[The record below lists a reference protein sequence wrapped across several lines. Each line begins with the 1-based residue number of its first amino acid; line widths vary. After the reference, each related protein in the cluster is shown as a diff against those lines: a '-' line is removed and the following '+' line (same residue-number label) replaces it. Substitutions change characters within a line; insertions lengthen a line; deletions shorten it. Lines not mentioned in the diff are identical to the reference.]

1 MQKMYLMLAVSNRR
15 EQEEFLSLFTRHEVP
30 RVFSVPCVGT
40 VEPDTLAL
48 LGLTRTEKVAHFS
61 LVTRNKAEKLL
72 DALTNEIHIDLPHRG
87 IALILPLTSISGA
100 VALTRF
106 AGGHE
111 QDEMTKEPYPMQTD
125 KELIVIICENGH
137 TDEVM
142 QAARAAGAGGGTVL
156 HAKGTGTDIAK
167 KFYGISLAE
176 EKEMLF
182 IVARADEKRAIMEG
196 VNEKAG
202 LATPAR
208 AVSFSLPVSDT
219 AGLRFFEK

>member
-1 MQKMYLMLAVSNRR
+1 
-15 EQEEFLSLFTRHEVP
+15 
-30 RVFSVPCVGT
+30 
-40 VEPDTLAL
+40 
-48 LGLTRTEKVAHFS
+48 
-61 LVTRNKAEKLL
+61 
-72 DALTNEIHIDLPHRG
+72 
-87 IALILPLTSISGA
+87 
-100 VALTRF
+100 
-106 AGGHE
+106 
-111 QDEMTKEPYPMQTD
+111 MQTD

-202 LATPAR
+202 LSTPAR